1 MCRLCGLD
9 DGCWPGCP
17 NRPDDDPDALT
28 PEEIAAIKADLRYER
43 SFDD

>member
-17 NRPDDDPDALT
+17 NEPDDYGPSR
-28 PEEIAAIKADLRYER
+28 EEIEAIKADLRYER